1 MEEHKHIC
9 DNCGFTTEHVEPKWT
24 TKLYTEL
31 KKVWCDTLTEN
42 GKYSRKSLT
51 WLVSFGC
58 CMGMGMVDQFT
69 SFKINDVV
77 FLGFLGMATGQSIVS
92 VVEKRQKK

>member
-1 MEEHKHIC
+1 MNNHDHIC
-9 DNCGFTTEHVEPKWT
+9 DNCGFSSSREELKWYS
-24 TKLYTEL
+24 KVFNEL
-31 KKVWCDTLTEN
+31 KKVWYDTLTEN

-51 WLVSFGC
+51 WLVSFAS

-69 SFKINDVV
+69 HYKINDIV

-92 VVEKRQKK
+92 VIEKKTKK